1 MKNLTDQQIIESI
14 LKGNNADFAL
24 LVDRYKDRA
33 FSLLKRMLKNEMDAE
48 EALQDAFLKMFNSLK
63 DFRAE
68 SKFSTWF
75 YKIVFNTALT
85 IISKKK
91 RQVENQ
97 MLSIDDEFDLSDDQ
111 EVYSNSKDGKQFIL
125 KMVDKLP
132 PRNALVVILFYIDN
146 FSLDEISKVL
156 DISIVNTKVLLHRSR
171 NALREILIKHNYHEE
186 IL

>member
-75 YKIVFNTALT
+75 YKIVFNTA
-85 IISKKK
+85 
-91 RQVENQ
+91 
-97 MLSIDDEFDLSDDQ
+97 
-111 EVYSNSKDGKQFIL
+111 
-125 KMVDKLP
+125 
-132 PRNALVVILFYIDN
+132 
-146 FSLDEISKVL
+146 
-156 DISIVNTKVLLHRSR
+156 
-171 NALREILIKHNYHEE
+171 
-186 IL
+186 